1 MCNWKYYT
9 PKEISVVFHNR
20 PNYDY
25 HFIIKNPVK
34 EFSWEELFCL
44 KKDLIVFSS
53 NKNLVKE
60 EKKLGQSSYPT
71 NYNLLIVWNLLQVYY
86 QILLIILVKKFI
98 KLNVNMNMIMKN
110 VQNRETKTTI
120 TSTILNM

>member
-1 MCNWKYYT
+1 MFGKKYE
-9 PKEISVVFHNR
+9 EIHN
-20 PNYDY
+20 
-25 HFIIKNPVK
+25 
-34 EFSWEELFCL
+34 L
-44 KKDLIVFSS
+44 FSS

-60 EKKLGQSSYPT
+60 EKKLGQNSYPT

-98 KLNVNMNMIMKN
+98 KLNANMDMIMKN
-110 VQNRETKTTI
+110 VQNREINTTI

>member
-1 MCNWKYYT
+1 MFGKKYE
-9 PKEISVVFHNR
+9 EIHN
-20 PNYDY
+20 
-25 HFIIKNPVK
+25 
-34 EFSWEELFCL
+34 L
-44 KKDLIVFSS
+44 FSS

-60 EKKLGQSSYPT
+60 EKKLGQNSYPT

-98 KLNVNMNMIMKN
+98 KLNVNMDMIMKN
-110 VQNRETKTTI
+110 VQNREINTTI

>member
-1 MCNWKYYT
+1 MFGKKNE
-9 PKEISVVFHNR
+9 EIHN
-20 PNYDY
+20 
-25 HFIIKNPVK
+25 
-34 EFSWEELFCL
+34 L
-44 KKDLIVFSS
+44 FSS

-60 EKKLGQSSYPT
+60 EKKLGQNSYPT

-98 KLNVNMNMIMKN
+98 KLNVNMDMIMKN
-110 VQNRETKTTI
+110 VQNREINTTI

>member
-1 MCNWKYYT
+1 MFGKKYE
-9 PKEISVVFHNR
+9 EIHN
-20 PNYDY
+20 
-25 HFIIKNPVK
+25 
-34 EFSWEELFCL
+34 L
-44 KKDLIVFSS
+44 FSS

-60 EKKLGQSSYPT
+60 EKKLGQNSYPT

-98 KLNVNMNMIMKN
+98 KLNVNMDMIMKN
-110 VQNRETKTTI
+110 VHNREINTTI

>member
-1 MCNWKYYT
+1 MFGKKYE
-9 PKEISVVFHNR
+9 EIHN
-20 PNYDY
+20 
-25 HFIIKNPVK
+25 
-34 EFSWEELFCL
+34 L
-44 KKDLIVFSS
+44 FSS

-60 EKKLGQSSYPT
+60 EKKLGQNTYPT

-98 KLNVNMNMIMKN
+98 KLNVNMDMIMKN
-110 VQNRETKTTI
+110 VQNREINTTI